1 MAPSTESRASGAIWG
16 VCVGDALGGPVQFMG
31 PNTFS
36 RVTEL
41 AFVKPF
47 RKPEGSFIDSHGQY
61 NHALAIQNFLD
72 WIANGRFST
81 ADSAWDIGFSTRLS
95 LAIWQRHGTKDL
107 PGTQQRVHEKF
118 DRERQSGNGS
128 LMRISSVGVVL
139 WRNPEL
145 ARQVAR
151 QQSQVTHPALACGE
165 ACELYTELVC
175 GIMNGKDKE
184 QLWQTV
190 TSFPLTH
197 PALTERLAQY
207 KTIADWQA
215 KPDADIRS
223 SGWVVDTL
231 EVAFWAFF
239 KYDSWTDGVLAA
251 VNLGGDADTAA
262 AVYGGLAGVFYG
274 YESIPRDWVDRMQ
287 NREMIRDIATKLS
300 QVASQPQQPDQSSQS
315 TPER

>member
-1 MAPSTESRASGAIWG
+1 MTL
-16 VCVGDALGGPVQFMG
+16 ALAQ
-31 PNTFS
+31 
-36 RVTEL
+36 
-41 AFVKPF
+41 
-47 RKPEGSFIDSHGQY
+47 SFIDSHGQY

-72 WIANGRFST
+72 WITNGRFST

-107 PGTQQRVHEKF
+107 PGTQQRVHEKL

-151 QQSQVTHPALACGE
+151 QQSQVTHPALACEE
-165 ACELYTELVC
+165 ACELYTEMVC
-175 GIMNGKDKE
+175 GIMNGSYMYHTILWTSLCCCFFSLTPSLNLGKDKE

-197 PALTERLAQY
+197 PALTERLSQY

-215 KPDADIRS
+215 KSDADIRS

-231 EVAFWAFF
+231 EVALWAFF

-262 AVYGGLAGVFYG
+262 AVYGGLAGAFYG

-287 NREMIRDIATKLS
+287 NREMVRDIATKLS
-300 QVASQPQQPDQSSQS
+300 QVASPARTARPIQSEHTSEMVLFVLD
-315 TPER
+315 PR